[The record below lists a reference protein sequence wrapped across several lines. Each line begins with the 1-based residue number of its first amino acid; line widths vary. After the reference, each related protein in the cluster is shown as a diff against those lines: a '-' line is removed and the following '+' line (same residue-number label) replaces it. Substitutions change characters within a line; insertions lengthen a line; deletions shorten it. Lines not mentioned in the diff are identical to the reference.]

1 MELEPRTS
9 APAHA
14 TGAVEFVEL
23 ADISD
28 DAAFRLREEGDVSA
42 LAASIGRL
50 GQLVPVELR
59 SLPGREGGRRRFQL
73 VAGFRRVAALRLLRR
88 ERVLA
93 RVHAELPEEDA
104 WAMALVQAL
113 LAEPLDRTAVAA
125 LQERLAAAGVAPWTA
140 DLLDEA
146 LVRAP
151 VEPALRERF
160 LEFLG
165 SPEVAERSDDLGLEG
180 EPPTGDEGD
189 LAALDGD
196 PGRAGVDAPAGAG
209 SGEAEDAVEMTP
221 EELASDLT
229 LRLYEVNE
237 DLAVAYEAWAD
248 LPPEGRRSIVEQV
261 RWIARLLPLLERG
274 EEGER

>member
-14 TGAVEFVEL
+14 TGAVEFVDL

-59 SLPGREGGRRRFQL
+59 ALPGGEGGRRRFQL

-88 ERVLA
+88 ERALA
-93 RVHAELPEEDA
+93 RVHAELPDEDA
-104 WAMALVQAL
+104 WALALVQAL

-151 VEPALRERF
+151 VEAALRERF

-165 SPEVAERSDDLGLEG
+165 SPEVAERSDDLGLDG
-180 EPPTGDEGD
+180 EQPTGDEGD

-196 PGRAGVDAPAGAG
+196 RGEAGAGAPAGTG
-209 SGEAEDAVEMTP
+209 SDEAEGAVEMTP

-237 DLAVAYEAWAD
+237 DLAVAYEVWAD
-248 LPPEGRRSIVEQV
+248 LPPEGRRSIVEQA

-274 EEGER
+274 GEGER

>member
-1 MELEPRTS
+1 
-9 APAHA
+9 
-14 TGAVEFVEL
+14 
-23 ADISD
+23 
-28 DAAFRLREEGDVSA
+28 
-42 LAASIGRL
+42 
-50 GQLVPVELR
+50 VPVELR
-59 SLPGREGGRRRFQL
+59 SLPGGEGREGATRRYQL

-93 RVHAELPEEDA
+93 RVHAELPDEDA
-104 WAMALVQAL
+104 WALALVQAL

-151 VEPALRERF
+151 VEAGLRERF

-165 SPEVAERSDDLGLEG
+165 SPEVAERSDDLGLDG
-180 EPPTGDEGD
+180 EQPTGDEGD

-196 PGRAGVDAPAGAG
+196 PGKAGGDAPDGAG
-209 SGEAEDAVEMTP
+209 SGEAEDGVEMTP

-248 LPPEGRRSIVEQV
+248 LPPEGRRSIVEQA

-274 EEGER
+274 VEGER